1 MTRYRRAT
9 IAGGTYFFTVN
20 CAERHGNHL
29 LTDNVDLL
37 RQSFRK
43 VKTDHPYSIDAM
55 VILPEHLHCVWTLP
69 QGDSDYKTR
78 WGLIKA
84 GFSRALPSGE
94 TVKAVKGSEPFVGG
108 HACLDQLYNS
118 VSIRLFA

>member
-20 CAERHGNHL
+20 CAERYGNHL

-43 VKTDHPYSIDAM
+43 VKTNHPFYINAI
-55 VILPEHLHCVWTLP
+55 VILPEHGNV
-69 QGDSDYKTR
+69 R
-78 WGLIKA
+78 
-84 GFSRALPSGE
+84 
-94 TVKAVKGSEPFVGG
+94 
-108 HACLDQLYNS
+108 
-118 VSIRLFA
+118 